1 MSVVGKIVEAIESTE
16 PGGTFSLATEVP
28 DEPADGY
35 FVGGQDL
42 TSLVFRRKDARK
54 AQVVRQINDFVS
66 RLNTSFVGWWTDPE
80 TGKVWLDG
88 VEWYLS
94 HDVAASVARR
104 HGELAFWDIARQREL
119 RLAYYVDGE
128 AQV

>member
-1 MSVVGKIVEAIESTE
+1 MTLIGRIAEAVDGGSD
-16 PGGTFSLATEVP
+16 GGTLSMHPGVP

-42 TSLVFRRKDARK
+42 TSLVFRRQDVRRPKVMYAAKDFLA
-54 AQVVRQINDFVS
+54 
-66 RLNTSFVGWWTDPE
+66 RLNTSYVGWWVDQE

-94 HDVAASVARR
+94 RDVAESTARR

-119 RLAYYVDGE
+119 RIVR
-128 AQV
+128 V